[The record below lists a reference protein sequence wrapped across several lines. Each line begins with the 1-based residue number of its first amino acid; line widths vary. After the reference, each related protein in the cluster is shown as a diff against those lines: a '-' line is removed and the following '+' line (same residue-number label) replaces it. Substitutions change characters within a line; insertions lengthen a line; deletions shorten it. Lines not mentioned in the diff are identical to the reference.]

1 MRAEPKLCITL
12 PEYADDEIIFNA
24 LMDGG
29 Q

>member
-1 MRAEPKLCITL
+1 MAAEPKLSITL

-24 LMDGG
+24 LKDGE